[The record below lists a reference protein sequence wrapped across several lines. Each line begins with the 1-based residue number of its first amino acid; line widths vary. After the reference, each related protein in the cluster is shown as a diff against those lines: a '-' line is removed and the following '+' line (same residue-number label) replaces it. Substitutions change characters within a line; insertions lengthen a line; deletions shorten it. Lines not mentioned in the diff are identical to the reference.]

1 MNYIKLIYLS
11 VFCGIITILAF
22 FNIVYS
28 FYLNLYLNLNT
39 YIYTFFIS
47 IFLSLIFYIAKNN
60 NEKKTT
66 IYEKILT
73 ILLGYF
79 LLPLIISIPFY
90 FSIYNLTFIN
100 SFFEAIS
107 GFTSTGFTIF
117 NNINHIDQSLIL
129 WRSASQWV
137 GGLYFLFSIIVLIDI
152 FDHSFKKSLTNFI
165 SFNKAETLKQSLK
178 IFLLYSTMT
187 LVIFIILN
195 IFDVRLFNSLNLA
208 MTIISSGG
216 FLPSNDLS
224 NILIKN
230 SQIIITSLLM
240 LTSFFSIFL
249 TYNLFFTKNHNL
261 NFFNEDI
268 HLLIYFLTLLLIF
281 FIFPNYDNNFSQLF
295 LSLTSSVS
303 NIGFSLNNDLP
314 NLSFIFLIFV
324 MIGGSFF
331 STSSG
336 IRFLKVYSLFK
347 YSINEILSYSRPK
360 NIYINKHLF
369 SKEFFKIDEIYK
381 YFLSIL
387 IFILSLLFLTFLLTL
402 SGIEFESSF
411 KLSILTL
418 MNTVNSSMY
427 GLSDFSFYDLHFLN
441 KYYLI
446 FFMIM
451 GRFELLTLLIVC
463 KKFLFKN
470 WIRTIN
476 IFNIF
481 ICTLSSAG

>member
-1 MNYIKLIYLS
+1 
-11 VFCGIITILAF
+11 
-22 FNIVYS
+22 
-28 FYLNLYLNLNT
+28 LNT
-39 YIYTFFIS
+39 YIYTFFIA
-47 IFLSLIFYIAKNN
+47 IFLSIIFYISKNN
-60 NEKKTT
+60 DEKKTT

-79 LLPLIISIPFY
+79 LLPIIISIPFY
-90 FSIYNLTFIN
+90 FSIYNLTFVN
-100 SFFEAIS
+100 SYFEAIS

-117 NNINHIDQSLIL
+117 DNINHIDQSLIL

-137 GGLYFLFSIIVLIDI
+137 GGLYFLFSIILLIDI

-178 IFLLYSTMT
+178 IFLLYSFIT
-187 LVIFIILN
+187 LGIFIILN
-195 IFDVRLFNSLNLA
+195 IFEIRMFNSLNLA
-208 MTIISSGG
+208 MTVISSGG
-216 FLPSNDLS
+216 FLPSNNLS
-224 NILIKN
+224 NILINN
-230 SQIIITSLLM
+230 SQIVITSILM

-249 TYNLFFTKNHNL
+249 SYNLVFTKNHNL

-268 HLLIYFLTLLLIF
+268 HLLFYFLTLLLIF
-281 FIFPNYDNNFSQLF
+281 FVFFNFDNNFGVLL

-303 NIGFSLNNDLP
+303 NIGFSLDNDSS
-314 NLSFIFLIFV
+314 NLSFIFLIIV
-324 MIGGSFF
+324 IIGGSFF

-369 SKEFFKIDEIYK
+369 SKEFFQLNEIYK
-381 YFLSIL
+381 YFLTVI
-387 IFILSLLFLTFLLTL
+387 IFIISLLFLTFLLTL
-402 SGIEFESSF
+402 NGVEFEDSF

-418 MNTVNSSMY
+418 MNTVNSSIY
-427 GLSDFSFYDLHFLN
+427 GLSDFSFTDLNFFT

-446 FFMIM
+446 FFMII
-451 GRFELLTLLIVC
+451 GRLELLTLLIIS

-470 WIRTIN
+470 
-476 IFNIF
+476 
-481 ICTLSSAG
+481 

>member
-11 VFCGIITILAF
+11 IFCGIISILSF

-28 FYLNLYLNLNT
+28 YYFNLYLNLNI
-39 YIYTFFIS
+39 YVYTFLIS
-47 IFLSLIFYIAKNN
+47 VLLTLLFYISKNN
-60 NEKKTT
+60 KEKKTT

-79 LLPLIISIPFY
+79 LLPIIIAIPFY
-90 FSIYNLTFIN
+90 FSIYNLTFVN
-100 SFFEAIS
+100 SYFEAIS

-117 NNINHIDQSLIL
+117 DNIDNIDKSLIL

-137 GGLYFLFSIIVLIDI
+137 GGLYFLFSIIFLIDI

-165 SFNKAETLKQSLK
+165 SFNKAEALKQSLK
-178 IFLLYSTMT
+178 IFLLYILIT
-187 LVIFIILN
+187 LGIFVILN
-195 IFDVRLFNSLNLA
+195 FFQIRMFNSLNLA
-208 MTIISSGG
+208 MTVISSGG
-216 FLPSNDLS
+216 FLPSNNLS
-224 NILIKN
+224 NILINN
-230 SQIIITSLLM
+230 SQIIIISLLM

-249 TYNLFFTKNHNL
+249 TYNLIFTKKYNL

-268 HLLIYFLTLLLIF
+268 HLLFYFLILLFIF
-281 FIFPNYDNNFSQLF
+281 FTFLNFDNNFSVLF

-303 NIGFSLNNDLP
+303 NIGFSLDNNSS
-314 NLSFIFLIFV
+314 NLSFTFLIIV
-324 MIGGSFF
+324 IIGGSFF

-336 IRFLKVYSLFK
+336 IRFLKIYSLFK

-369 SKEFFKIDEIYK
+369 SKEFFQLNEIYK
-381 YFLSIL
+381 YFLSVIIFIISLLIL
-387 IFILSLLFLTFLLTL
+387 IFLLTL
-402 SGIEFESSF
+402 SGIEFENSF

-427 GLSDFSFYDLHFLN
+427 GLSDFSFYDLNSFT
-441 KYYLI
+441 KYYLVL
-446 FFMIM
+446 FMII
-451 GRFELLTLLIVC
+451 GRLELLTLLIIC

-470 WIRTIN
+470 
-476 IFNIF
+476 
-481 ICTLSSAG
+481 

>member
-1 MNYIKLIYLS
+1 MNYLKLIYLS
-11 VFCGIITILAF
+11 VFFGIISVLSF
-22 FNIVYS
+22 LNIVYS
-28 FYLNLYLNLNT
+28 YYLNLYLNLNT
-39 YIYTFFIS
+39 YIYTLVAS
-47 IFLSLIFYIAKNN
+47 ITLTLIFYISKNN

-73 ILLGYF
+73 IFLGYF

-100 SFFEAIS
+100 SYFEAIS

-117 NNINHIDQSLIL
+117 NNIDHIDQSLIL

-137 GGLYFLFSIIVLIDI
+137 GGLYFLFSIILLIDI
-152 FDHSFKKSLTNFI
+152 FDNSFKKSLTNFI
-165 SFNKAETLKQSLK
+165 SFNKSETLKQSFK
-178 IFLLYSTMT
+178 IFLLYSFIT
-187 LVIFIILN
+187 LTIFVILN
-195 IFDVRLFNSLNLA
+195 IFEIRMVNSLNLA

-216 FLPSNDLS
+216 FLPSNNLS
-224 NILIKN
+224 DILINN
-230 SQIIITSLLM
+230 SQIILISILM

-249 TYNLFFTKNHNL
+249 TYNLIFTKNHNL

-268 HLLIYFLTLLLIF
+268 HLLFYFLFLLIIF
-281 FIFPNYDNNFSQLF
+281 FVFFNFDNNFSELF

-303 NIGFSLNNDLP
+303 NIGFSLNDNP
-314 NLSFIFLIFV
+314 VNLSFTFLILV
-324 MIGGSFF
+324 IIGGSFF

-360 NIYINKHLF
+360 NIFVNKHLF
-369 SKEFFKIDEIYK
+369 SKEFFQLNEIYK
-381 YFLSIL
+381 YFLTVI
-387 IFILSLLFLTFLLTL
+387 IFIMSLLILSFLLTL
-402 SGIEFESSF
+402 SGIDFENSF

-427 GLSDFSFYDLHFLN
+427 GLANFSFYNLHYFTKL
-441 KYYLI
+441 YLI
-446 FFMIM
+446 FFMII
-451 GRFELLTLLIVC
+451 GRLELLTLLIIC

-470 WIRTIN
+470 
-476 IFNIF
+476 
-481 ICTLSSAG
+481 